1 STPRESADEMEG
13 TVIDKLYF
21 IERITRLV
29 QGLFQGFI
37 RIRITDN
44 WQQTELPAIRKW
56 VIAH

>member
-1 STPRESADEMEG
+1 MEG